1 MREDHNGLEV
11 LDRTECLRLLREAAI
26 GRIALS
32 HRALPTVVP
41 VSFALD
47 DDRILVRTGDG
58 ARLHAAQSD
67 AVVAFEVD
75 DFDVERG
82 TGWSVLVTG
91 RASLERDASVVAR
104 VPRWPANDV
113 DDVISISIELVSGR
127 RISVLS
133 SIE

>member
-127 RISVLS
+127 RISVPS